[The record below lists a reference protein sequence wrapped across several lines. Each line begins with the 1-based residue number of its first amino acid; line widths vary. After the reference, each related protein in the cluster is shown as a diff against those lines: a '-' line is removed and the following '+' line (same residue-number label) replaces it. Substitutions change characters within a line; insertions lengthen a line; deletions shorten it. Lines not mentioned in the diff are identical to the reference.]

1 MFTIFRLSMNAC
13 RECLREPVFYLM
25 LLSAL
30 IMIGLFPYFSMFV
43 FRQQIRLV
51 CDSSMA
57 TTLLFGL
64 FAAVLCS
71 ARTISREM
79 KNGTVL
85 LLMSKPVSRFSF
97 VISKI
102 CGILVTLT
110 LFVFICNAATWL
122 SVLIAVDQF
131 RLSTPLLYLYF
142 GAIGLAALFGG
153 VRNFI
158 SQKSFS
164 SNAVIAMA
172 VLFPIIAVVAHIIR
186 MRTLSDYLLTDP
198 ETFMAAGVLLPA
210 LCMLFFAVWIM
221 GVISSA
227 LATRLEIVGNLMV
240 CLTIFLIGMVLHYFA
255 SSVFSSSILAEII
268 ERLGLGDPATVGSVG
283 ALFCTSLVPN
293 WQLFWMADVLA
304 NRVHIPVEYFVWT
317 LVYSVL
323 YCTAWIGWAFFL
335 FRDSELAR
343 DTR

>member
-1 MFTIFRLSMNAC
+1 MFTVFRLSMNAC

-25 LLSAL
+25 LLAAL

-57 TTLLFGL
+57 TTMLFGL

-85 LLMSKPVSRFSF
+85 LLMSKPVSRFAF
-97 VISKI
+97 VISKV
-102 CGILVTLT
+102 CGILASLT
-110 LFVFICNAATWL
+110 LFVFICNAASWL
-122 SVLIAVDQF
+122 SVLIAKDQF
-131 RLSTPLLYLYF
+131 RLSTPLLCWYF
-142 GAIGLAALFGG
+142 GAICLAALFGG
-153 VRNFI
+153 VRNYL
-158 SQKSFS
+158 SKKSFS
-164 SNAVIAMA
+164 SSAVIAMA
-172 VLFPIIAVVAHIIR
+172 VLFPVIAITSQIIR
-186 MRTLSDYLLTDP
+186 EKTLPDYLQADT
-198 ETFMAAGVLLPA
+198 ESFMQADVLVPA

-227 LATRLEIVGNLMV
+227 LATRMEIVGNLMV
-240 CLTIFLIGMVLHYFA
+240 CLILFLAGMVLHYFA
-255 SSVFSSSILAEII
+255 ASVF
-268 ERLGLGDPATVGSVG
+268 GSGTVG
-283 ALFCTSLVPN
+283 ALLCTSLVPN
-293 WQLFWMADVLA
+293 WQLFWMADVLS
-304 NRVHIPVEYFVWT
+304 NRIHIPVSYFVWT
-317 LVYSVL
+317 AVYSVL

-335 FRDSELAR
+335 FQDSELAR

>member
-1 MFTIFRLSMNAC
+1 MSSVFRLSLNAC

-25 LLSAL
+25 LLAAL
-30 IMIGLFPYFSMFV
+30 VMIGLFPYFSMFV

-57 TTLLFGL
+57 TTMLFGL

-71 ARTISREM
+71 ARTINREM

-97 VISKI
+97 VISKV
-102 CGILVTLT
+102 CGILISLT
-110 LFVFICNAATWL
+110 VFVLICNAATWL
-122 SVLIAVDQF
+122 SVLIAKDQF
-131 RLSTPLLYLYF
+131 RLSKPLLCWYF
-142 GAIGLAALFGG
+142 GAICLAALYGG

-164 SNAVIAMA
+164 SNAVVAMA
-172 VLFPIIAVVAHIIR
+172 VLFPVIAAVAQVVR
-186 MRTLSDYLLTDP
+186 SRTLS
-198 ETFMAAGVLLPA
+198 EVLKADTESYMQADVLVPA

-227 LATRLEIVGNLMV
+227 LATRMEIVGNLMV
-240 CLTIFLIGMVLHYFA
+240 CLILFLVGMVLHYFA
-255 SSVFSSSILAEII
+255 ASVF
-268 ERLGLGDPATVGSVG
+268 GTGSAG
-283 ALFCTSLVPN
+283 ALLCTSLVPN
-293 WQLFWMADVLA
+293 WQLFWMADVLS
-304 NRVHIPVEYFVWT
+304 NRVHIPASYFVWT
-317 LVYSVL
+317 AVYSVL

-335 FRDSELAR
+335 FQDSELAR

>member
-13 RECLREPVFYLM
+13 RECLREPVYCLM
-25 LLSAL
+25 LLAAL

-57 TTLLFGL
+57 TTMLFGL

-97 VISKI
+97 VISKV
-102 CGILVTLT
+102 CGILISLT
-110 LFVFICNAATWL
+110 IFVLVCNAATWL
-122 SVLIAVDQF
+122 SVLIAKDQF
-131 RLSTPLLYLYF
+131 RLSTPLLCWYF
-142 GAIGLAALFGG
+142 GAICLAALYGG
-153 VRNFI
+153 IRNFI

-164 SNAVIAMA
+164 SNAVAAMA
-172 VLFPIIAVVAHIIR
+172 VLFPVIALVTQIIR
-186 MRTLSDYLLTDP
+186 DRTVSEYIKADTESYMQAD
-198 ETFMAAGVLLPA
+198 VLLPA

-227 LATRLEIVGNLMV
+227 LATRMEIVGNLMM
-240 CLTIFLIGMVLHYFA
+240 CLLIFLTGMVLHYFA
-255 SSVFSSSILAEII
+255 A
-268 ERLGLGDPATVGSVG
+268 RLFGTGSAG
-283 ALFCTSLVPN
+283 ALVCTSLVPN
-293 WQLFWMADVLA
+293 WQIFWMADVLA
-304 NRVHIPVEYFVWT
+304 NRVHIPASYFVWT

-323 YCTAWIGWAFFL
+323 YCAAWIGWAFFL
-335 FRDSELAR
+335 FQDSELAR

>member
-13 RECLREPVFYLM
+13 RECLREPVYYLM
-25 LLSAL
+25 LLAAL

-43 FRQQIRLV
+43 FRQQLRLV

-57 TTLLFGL
+57 TTMLFGL

-97 VISKI
+97 VIAKI
-102 CGILVTLT
+102 CGILVSLT
-110 LFVFICNAATWL
+110 VFVLICNAATWL

-131 RLSTPLLYLYF
+131 RMSKPLIWCYF
-142 GAIGLAALFGG
+142 GAICVAAVYGG
-153 VRNFI
+153 IRNFI

-164 SNAVIAMA
+164 SNAVAAMA
-172 VLFPIIAVVAHIIR
+172 VLFPVIAAVSHVVR
-186 MRTLSDYLLTDP
+186 VRSLSDYSLTDT
-198 ETFMAAGVLLPA
+198 EVFMAADVLIPA

-227 LATRLEIVGNLMV
+227 LATRMEIVGNLMV
-240 CLTIFLIGMVLHYFA
+240 CLILFLIGMVLHYFA
-255 SSVFSSSILAEII
+255 AQVF
-268 ERLGLGDPATVGSVG
+268 GTGSVS
-283 ALFCTSLVPN
+283 ALLCTSLVPN
-293 WQLFWMADVLA
+293 WQLFWMADVLS
-304 NRVHIPVEYFVWT
+304 NRIHIPASYFVWT
-317 LVYSVL
+317 AAYSVL
-323 YCTAWIGWAFFL
+323 YCAAWIGWAFFL
-335 FRDSELAR
+335 FQDSELAR

>member
-13 RECLREPVFYLM
+13 RECLREPVYYLM
-25 LLSAL
+25 LLAAL

-57 TTLLFGL
+57 TTMLFGL

-102 CGILVTLT
+102 CGIMVSLT
-110 LFVFICNAATWL
+110 IFVFICNAATWL
-122 SVLIAVDQF
+122 SVLIAKDQF
-131 RLSTPLLYLYF
+131 RLSEPLVWCYF
-142 GAIGLAALFGG
+142 GAICAAALYGG
-153 VRNFI
+153 IRNFI
-158 SQKSFS
+158 AQKSFS
-164 SNAVIAMA
+164 SNAVAAMTL
-172 VLFPIIAVVAHIIR
+172 LFPVIALISHIVR
-186 MRTLSDYLLTDP
+186 MKTLSDYQLTDK
-198 ETFMAAGVLLPA
+198 ETFMAAGVLIPA
-210 LCMLFFAVWIM
+210 LCMLFFSVWIM

-227 LATRLEIVGNLMV
+227 LATRMEIVGNLMV
-240 CLTIFLIGMVLHYFA
+240 CLILFLTGMMLHYFA
-255 SSVFSSSILAEII
+255 ARVFGA
-268 ERLGLGDPATVGSVG
+268 GSVS
-283 ALFCTSLVPN
+283 ALLCTSLVPN
-293 WQLFWMADVLA
+293 WQLFWMADVLS
-304 NRVHIPVEYFVWT
+304 NRIVIPAAYFVWT
-317 LVYSVL
+317 VVYSVL
-323 YCTAWIGWAFFL
+323 YCAAWIGWAFFL
-335 FRDSELAR
+335 FQDSELAR

>member
-1 MFTIFRLSMNAC
+1 MFTFFRLAMNAC

-25 LLSAL
+25 LLAAL

-57 TTLLFGL
+57 TTMLFGL

-97 VISKI
+97 VIAKM
-102 CGILVTLT
+102 CGILTSLT

-122 SVLIAVDQF
+122 SVLVAKEQF
-131 RLSTPLLYLYF
+131 HQSKPLLMWYF
-142 GAIGLAALFGG
+142 GTICIAAIYGG

-164 SNAVIAMA
+164 SNAVLAMA
-172 VLFPIIAVVAHIIR
+172 LIYPIVAAVAQRIR
-186 MRTLSDYLLTDP
+186 ASSLSEVFLADK
-198 ETFMAAGVLLPA
+198 ESFMAADILLPA

-221 GVISSA
+221 GIVSSA
-227 LATRLEIVGNLMV
+227 LAMKMEIVGNLMV
-240 CLTIFLIGMVLHYFA
+240 CLVLFLLGMVLHYFA
-255 SSVFSSSILAEII
+255 ANVFGTGSTLA
-268 ERLGLGDPATVGSVG
+268 LL
-283 ALFCTSLVPN
+283 CTSLVPN
-293 WQLFWMADVLA
+293 WQLFWMADVLS
-304 NRVHIPVEYFVWT
+304 NRIHIPSSYFVWT
-317 LVYSVL
+317 ALYSVF
-323 YCTAWIGWAFFL
+323 YCAAWIGWAFFL
-335 FRDSELAR
+335 FQDSELAR

>member
-1 MFTIFRLSMNAC
+1 MFTVFRLSMNAC

-25 LLSAL
+25 LLAAL

-57 TTLLFGL
+57 TTMLFGL

-71 ARTISREM
+71 ARTINREM

-102 CGILVTLT
+102 SGILISLT

-122 SVLIAVDQF
+122 SVLIAKDQF
-131 RLSTPLLYLYF
+131 RLSTPLLCWYF
-142 GAIGLAALFGG
+142 GAICLAALFGG
-153 VRNFI
+153 IRNFI

-172 VLFPIIAVVAHIIR
+172 VLFPIIAAVTQVIR
-186 MRTLSDYLLTDP
+186 ARTLPDYLKADT
-198 ETFMAAGVLLPA
+198 ESFMQADVLVPA

-227 LATRLEIVGNLMV
+227 LATRMEIVGNLMV
-240 CLTIFLIGMVLHYFA
+240 CLLLFLVGMVLHYFA
-255 SSVFSSSILAEII
+255 A
-268 ERLGLGDPATVGSVG
+268 PAFGTGTVS
-283 ALFCTSLVPN
+283 ALLCTSLVPN
-293 WQLFWMADVLA
+293 WQLFWMGDVLS
-304 NRVHIPVEYFVWT
+304 NRIHIPAAYFVWT
-317 LVYSVL
+317 ALYSVL
-323 YCTAWIGWAFFL
+323 YCAAWVGWAFFL
-335 FRDSELAR
+335 FQDSELAR

>member
-13 RECLREPVFYLM
+13 RECLREPVYYLM
-25 LLSAL
+25 LLAAL

-57 TTLLFGL
+57 TTMLFGL

-102 CGILVTLT
+102 CGILVSLT
-110 LFVFICNAATWL
+110 IFVFICNAATWL
-122 SVLIAVDQF
+122 SILIAVDQF
-131 RLSTPLLYLYF
+131 RLSEPLVWCYF
-142 GAIGLAALFGG
+142 GAICAAALYGG
-153 VRNFI
+153 IRNFI
-158 SQKSFS
+158 AQKSFS
-164 SNAVIAMA
+164 SNAVAAMTL
-172 VLFPIIAVVAHIIR
+172 LFPVIALISHIVR
-186 MRTLSDYLLTDP
+186 MKTLSDYQLTDK
-198 ETFMAAGVLLPA
+198 ETFMAAGVLIPA
-210 LCMLFFAVWIM
+210 LCMLFFSVWIM

-227 LATRLEIVGNLMV
+227 LATRMEIVGNLMV
-240 CLTIFLIGMVLHYFA
+240 CLILFLTGMMLHYFA
-255 SSVFSSSILAEII
+255 ARVFGA
-268 ERLGLGDPATVGSVG
+268 GSMS
-283 ALFCTSLVPN
+283 ALLCTSLVPN
-293 WQLFWMADVLA
+293 WQLFWMADVLS
-304 NRVHIPVEYFVWT
+304 NRIVIPAVYFVWT
-317 LVYSVL
+317 VVYSVL
-323 YCTAWIGWAFFL
+323 YCAAWIGWAFFL
-335 FRDSELAR
+335 FQDSELAR

>member
-13 RECLREPVFYLM
+13 RECLREPVYYLM
-25 LLSAL
+25 LLAAL

-57 TTLLFGL
+57 TTMLFGL

-102 CGILVTLT
+102 CGILVSLT
-110 LFVFICNAATWL
+110 IFVLVCNAATWL

-131 RLSTPLLYLYF
+131 KLSKPLIWCYF
-142 GAIGLAALFGG
+142 GAVCAAALFGG

-164 SNAVIAMA
+164 SNAVAAMA
-172 VLFPIIAVVAHIIR
+172 VLFPVIAAVSHVVR
-186 MRTLSDYLLTDP
+186 TKTLSDYLLTDT
-198 ETFMAAGVLLPA
+198 ETFMAARVLVPA

-227 LATRLEIVGNLMV
+227 LATRMEIVGNLMV
-240 CLTIFLIGMVLHYFA
+240 CLILFLIGMVLHYFA
-255 SSVFSSSILAEII
+255 AQVF
-268 ERLGLGDPATVGSVG
+268 GTGSVS
-283 ALFCTSLVPN
+283 ALLCTSLVPN
-293 WQLFWMADVLA
+293 WQLFWMADVLS
-304 NRVHIPVEYFVWT
+304 NRIVIPASYFVWT
-317 LVYSVL
+317 VVYSVL
-323 YCTAWIGWAFFL
+323 YCAAWIGWAFFL
-335 FRDSELAR
+335 SQDSELAR

>member
-13 RECLREPVFYLM
+13 RECLREPVYCLM
-25 LLSAL
+25 LLAAL

-57 TTLLFGL
+57 TTMLFGL

-97 VISKI
+97 VISKV
-102 CGILVTLT
+102 CGILISLT
-110 LFVFICNAATWL
+110 IFVLVCNAATWL
-122 SVLIAVDQF
+122 SVLIAKDQF
-131 RLSTPLLYLYF
+131 RLSTPLLCWYF
-142 GAIGLAALFGG
+142 GAICLAALYGG
-153 VRNFI
+153 IRNFI

-164 SNAVIAMA
+164 SNAVAAMA
-172 VLFPIIAVVAHIIR
+172 VLFPVIALVTQIIR
-186 MRTLSDYLLTDP
+186 DRTVSEYIKADTESYMQAD
-198 ETFMAAGVLLPA
+198 VLLPA

-227 LATRLEIVGNLMV
+227 LATRMEIVGNLMM
-240 CLTIFLIGMVLHYFA
+240 CLLIFLTGMVLHYFA
-255 SSVFSSSILAEII
+255 A
-268 ERLGLGDPATVGSVG
+268 RLFGTGSAG
-283 ALFCTSLVPN
+283 ALVCTSLVPN
-293 WQLFWMADVLA
+293 WQIFWMADVLA
-304 NRVHIPVEYFVWT
+304 NRVHIPASYFVWT
-317 LVYSVL
+317 MVYSAL
-323 YCTAWIGWAFFL
+323 YCAAWIGWAFFL
-335 FRDSELAR
+335 FQDSELAR

>member
-13 RECLREPVFYLM
+13 RECLREPVYYLM
-25 LLSAL
+25 LLAAL

-57 TTLLFGL
+57 TTMLFGL

-102 CGILVTLT
+102 CGILVSLT
-110 LFVFICNAATWL
+110 IFVFICNAATCL
-122 SVLIAVDQF
+122 SILIAVDQF
-131 RLSTPLLYLYF
+131 RLSEPLVWCYF
-142 GAIGLAALFGG
+142 GAICAAALYGG
-153 VRNFI
+153 IRNFI
-158 SQKSFS
+158 AQKSFS
-164 SNAVIAMA
+164 SNAVAAMTL
-172 VLFPIIAVVAHIIR
+172 LFPVIALISHIVR
-186 MRTLSDYLLTDP
+186 MKTLSDYQLTDK
-198 ETFMAAGVLLPA
+198 ETFMAAGVLIPA

-227 LATRLEIVGNLMV
+227 LATRMEIVGNLMV
-240 CLTIFLIGMVLHYFA
+240 CLILFLTGMMLHYFA
-255 SSVFSSSILAEII
+255 APVFGA
-268 ERLGLGDPATVGSVG
+268 GSVS
-283 ALFCTSLVPN
+283 ALLCTSLVPN
-293 WQLFWMADVLA
+293 WQLFWMADVLS
-304 NRVHIPVEYFVWT
+304 NRIVIPAVYFVWT
-317 LVYSVL
+317 VVYSVL
-323 YCTAWIGWAFFL
+323 YCAAWIGWAFFL
-335 FRDSELAR
+335 FQDSELAR